1 VHRDLKPDNLFLL
14 DDAPYVKVLDFG
26 IAKIQSGAALDA
38 SGALTRTGMMVGTPY
53 YMSPEQAETDVFGDL
68 LAVANPSPSNPYPH
82 RPGTWGQTVQRA
94 QARNATIEPA
104 NPQLLQIDLD
114 GPEAYERFNE
124 RIEMWENIP
133 ELPRLG
139 RVTVRPSRTPGNK
152 LVTIAL
158 PHRYR
163 VITRLLMQA
172 LLGSDLRREM
182 LAYASHRNHH
192 PQPIVLFRPQEAP
205 DASTA

>member
-1 VHRDLKPDNLFLL
+1 VRSLDDTDLFPGVLTETGVFRDLT
-14 DDAPYVKVLDFG
+14 
-26 IAKIQSGAALDA
+26 SA
-38 SGALTRTGMMVGTPY
+38 SLP
-53 YMSPEQAETDVFGDL
+53 
-68 LAVANPSPSNPYPH
+68 PSTPYPH

-124 RIEMWENIP
+124 LIEMWENIP

-152 LVTIAL
+152 HVTIAL

-163 VITRLLMQA
+163 VITRILMQA

>member
-1 VHRDLKPDNLFLL
+1 MPHSIPDPAPTPRRRRRHPTPQEISDLLREDGSRAELYP
-14 DDAPYVKVLDFG
+14 P
-26 IAKIQSGAALDA
+26 AL
-38 SGALTRTGMMVGTPY
+38 V
-53 YMSPEQAETDVFGDL
+53 ETDVFGDL

-124 RIEMWENIP
+124 LIEMWENIP

-152 LVTIAL
+152 HVTIAL

-163 VITRLLMQA
+163 VITRILMQA

>member
-1 VHRDLKPDNLFLL
+1 MPHSIPDPDPTPRRRRRHPTPQEISDLLREDGSRAELYP
-14 DDAPYVKVLDFG
+14 P
-26 IAKIQSGAALDA
+26 AL
-38 SGALTRTGMMVGTPY
+38 V
-53 YMSPEQAETDVFGDL
+53 ETDVFGDL

-94 QARNATIEPA
+94 QARTATIEPA
-104 NPQLLQIDLD
+104 NPQLLQIDRD

-124 RIEMWENIP
+124 LIEMWENIP

-152 LVTIAL
+152 HVTIAL

-163 VITRLLMQA
+163 VITRILMQA